1 MARALAGVFLTFLRL
16 GCMSFGGPVAHL
28 GYFREAFVRRLA
40 WLDDDAFA
48 ECVAIA
54 QLLPG
59 PASSQTGMLIGWN
72 RAGFGGAF
80 AAWLGF
86 TLPSAV
92 AMTAAALLLPR
103 ASGDGGWLA
112 GLLVVAVGVVAD
124 AIVSMRARLAPDAP
138 RIAIA
143 LAIFVVLAIAPRAW
157 MAWLAPSA
165 IAAGAIAGALGLH
178 ATTGATRSTLHL
190 RATRA
195 GGLVALGLFLL
206 ALAALPFVARTGVP
220 GALCA
225 RFFGI
230 GSVVFGGGHV
240 VLPLMQSQLI
250 SDGLTT
256 QKTLLAGYAA
266 AQAMPGPLFSIAA
279 YVGAGV
285 DGVRGALVA
294 TAAIFAP
301 SFFLLAAIVPF
312 YSAVAGNARV
322 RAALAGANAGVVG
335 LLAAAFVTPIW
346 TSAIRTPADL
356 AGAGVAYVA
365 LAVFRVPPWIVVL
378 AGLTAGAANLLA

>member
-1 MARALAGVFLTFLRL
+1 MVRLANVFLTFLRL
-16 GCMSFGGPVAHL
+16 GRMSFGGPVAHL
-28 GYFREAFVRRLA
+28 AYFREAFVRRLG
-40 WLDDDAFA
+40 WLEDDAFA

-59 PASSQTGMLIGWN
+59 PASSQTGMLIGWA

-92 AMTAAALLLPR
+92 AMTAAALLLPH
-103 ASGDGGWLA
+103 AAGNGGWLS
-112 GLLVVAVGVVAD
+112 GLLVVAVAVVAD

-143 LAIFVVLAIAPRAW
+143 LVIFALLAIAPRPW
-157 MAWLAPSA
+157 IAWLAPAA
-165 IAAGAIAGALGLH
+165 IAAGALAGAIGLH
-178 ATTGATRSTLHL
+178 ATTGTTRSTLKL
-190 RATRA
+190 RASRT
-195 GGLVALGLFLL
+195 GGLVAIGLFVL
-206 ALAALPFVARTGVP
+206 ALAAMPLVARTGIT
-220 GALCA
+220 GALGA

-230 GSVVFGGGHV
+230 GSAVFGGGHV
-240 VLPLMQSQLI
+240 VLPLMQSQLAGT
-250 SDGLTT
+250 GLAD
-256 QKTLLAGYAA
+256 QNTLLAGYAA

-279 YVGAGV
+279 YVGAGI
-285 DGVRGALVA
+285 DGVRGAFVA
-294 TAAIFAP
+294 TLAIFAP

-312 YSAVAGNARV
+312 YTRIAGNARV
-322 RAALAGANAGVVG
+322 RSALAGANAGVVG

-356 AGAGVAYVA
+356 VGAIVAYVA
-365 LAVFRVPPWIVVL
+365 LVLVRVPPWIVVL
-378 AGLTAGAANLLA
+378 AGLIAGAANLLA